1 MTAVGLLVLGAI
13 HRRGR
18 TYGYQV
24 RADLESW
31 GAHEWAS
38 AKSGSIYHALKAM
51 AAEGLLRARDKSSD
65 AGGPRRTEYALT
77 ATGRAEYRA
86 RLRRALAAR
95 DARLDLLAAAVG
107 LIDDLPRA
115 EALELLR
122 QRAASM
128 DAWHSSVT
136 AHVPRGTNLEE
147 WGPVGEVV
155 TLWLHTA
162 QSRADWTRQLLGR
175 LERGLYRM
183 ADER

>member
-1 MTAVGLLVLGAI
+1 VTAVGLLVLGAI

-136 AHVPRGTNLEE
+136 AHVPRGTNLEA

-162 QSRADWTRQLLGR
+162 QSRADWTRQLLDR